1 MSLEQ
6 QVTALVAS
14 ANALTGAV
22 NTKIGQID
30 QKVAQVEAAAS
41 IAIFSEM
48 NKEVFLNNETGNDS
62 NNGTVNS
69 PVKSIYKALS
79 LVPNGGTV
87 IVRCLSN
94 ITNLYGNNPSLVE
107 NQQLTVNKSKKLY
120 IDLKNHKWIVK
131 TAQKTAWTSATDPY
145 FTLNQTIICDVYS
158 QFYIYNGDVEIDY
171 ASAEHRALT
180 HYNHPNTRAFIS
192 VALGFASL
200 LSVNYICAIPSLAI
214 FSLDGWAAS
223 RADALL
229 NTTNIRG
236 VGMLKFSGNGG
247 VTNDDIKLSRRAVT
261 IEATFT
267 DN

>member
-1 MSLEQ
+1 MSTQE
-6 QVTALVAS
+6 TAALIESVNNMTATVA
-14 ANALTGAV
+14 G
-22 NTKIGQID
+22 KMGQLD
-30 QKVAQVEAAAS
+30 QKVLQLESAAS
-41 IAIFSEM
+41 VAIFSEM
-48 NKEVFLNNETGNDS
+48 NKEVFLNNETGKDS

-94 ITNLYGNNPSLVE
+94 LTNLYGTNPSLVD
-107 NQQLTVNKSKKLY
+107 NQVLTVNKSKKLY
-120 IDLKNHKWIVK
+120 IDLRNHKWIVK
-131 TAQKTAWTSATDPY
+131 TAQKSNWTSATDPY
-145 FTLNQTIICDVYS
+145 FSLNQTIICDVYS
-158 QFYIYNGDVEIDY
+158 QFYAANGDIEIDY
-171 ASAEHRALT
+171 ASEEHRILT

-200 LSVNYICAIPSLAI
+200 LSVNYRSAISSLAI

-229 NTTNIRG
+229 NTTKVRG
-236 VGMLKFSGNGG
+236 VGMLRYSGNGG